1 MPRRTELDT
10 SAALEAHLAAR
21 QPLAECVLQGLDLG
35 PFEARL
41 MGESL
46 HGCLLLGCRLG
57 ESLLQ
62 HAQRTGAL
70 VFPAVPGVPYRT
82 HRASLYS
89 VEELLGDYREGD
101 HASYDETLD
110 GRVFR
115 HYHEQGGEAAQ
126 DIRETL
132 AMRLHDHA
140 ITEALRELLAGRKVV
155 AVMGGHS
162 LRRGAPEYVRVAR
175 LGRLLAR
182 HGFVT
187 VSGGGPGAM
196 EATHLGAWFREH
208 GLDDLDEAIRTLSA
222 APRFSPIGPWLDAA
236 FEVRRRW
243 PLLAA
248 PEQRHVSVG
257 IPTWLYGHE
266 PPGAFATHIAKYFAN
281 SVREEGLLA
290 IAGAGVVFAPG
301 GPGTVQ
307 EVFQDACQNHYRT
320 FGAPSPMI
328 FLGEDFWRVRRP
340 IFPVLAHM
348 AAGSEYAQWLHA
360 SDDLDEIVARLVAY
374 DRERA
379 ARPQRAQ
386 LG

>member
-1 MPRRTELDT
+1 MPRRTVLDR

-21 QPLAECVLQGLDLG
+21 RPLAECVLHGLDLAAV
-35 PFEARL
+35 EARL

-46 HGCLLLGCRLG
+46 RGCLLLGCHLG
-57 ESLLQ
+57 ETLLQ

-70 VFPAVPGVPYRT
+70 VFPLIEGLPYRS
-82 HRASLYS
+82 HRSSLYS
-89 VEELLGDYREGD
+89 VEELLGDYRPGD
-101 HASYDETLD
+101 HASHDETLD
-110 GRVFR
+110 ARVYR

-132 AMRLHDHA
+132 AMRLHDHS

-175 LGRLLAR
+175 LARLLTR

-196 EATHLGAWFREH
+196 EAAHLGSWFHERALDE
-208 GLDDLDEAIRTLSA
+208 LDDAVRALSA

-236 FEVRRRW
+236 FEVRRQY
-243 PLLAA
+243 PLPGDPAL
-248 PEQRHVSVG
+248 RHVSVG

-266 PPGAFATHIAKYFAN
+266 PPGAFATHVAKYFAN

-290 IAGAGVVFAPG
+290 IAGAGVIFAPG

-348 AAGSEYAQWLHA
+348 AAGSEYAQWLHI

-374 DRERA
+374 DRGQA
-379 ARPQRAQ
+379 AR
-386 LG
+386 GSG